1 MKLFSSP
8 ARSLRL
14 ASVVTL
20 VNVLTASGFAI
31 VGLVNPKLML
41 PAADAPTQASLLFAL
56 YAAARSLP
64 LALIVMAAVY
74 RRSAPAL
81 IVLGVLAGVIQ
92 LADAGIGVVQGDP
105 GKIFG
110 PLILAA
116 LQAYA
121 TFNLARAGRVAA

>member
-1 MKLFSSP
+1 LKLFSSP
-8 ARSLRL
+8 AQALRL
-14 ASVVTL
+14 ASIVTL
-20 VNVLTASGFAI
+20 LNVLTASGFAI

-41 PAADAPTQASLLFAL
+41 PPADAPTQASLLFAL

-81 IVLGVLAGVIQ
+81 IVLGVLAGMIQ
-92 LADAGIGVVQGDP
+92 LADAGVGIVQGDP

-116 LQAYA
+116 LQSFA
-121 TFNLARAGRVAA
+121 TFKLARATRVEV

>member
-8 ARSLRL
+8 AQALRL
-14 ASVVTL
+14 ASIVTL
-20 VNVLTASGFAI
+20 LNVLTASGFAI

-81 IVLGVLAGVIQ
+81 IVLGVLAGMIQ
-92 LADAGIGVVQGDP
+92 LADAGVGIVQGDP

-116 LQAYA
+116 LQSYA
-121 TFNLARAGRVAA
+121 TFKLARATRVEV

>member
-1 MKLFSSP
+1 LRLFSSL
-8 ARSLRL
+8 AQALRL
-14 ASVVTL
+14 ASIVTL
-20 VNVLTASGFAI
+20 LNVLTASGFAI

-81 IVLGVLAGVIQ
+81 IVLGVLAGMIQ
-92 LADAGIGVVQGDP
+92 LADAGVGIVQGDP

-116 LQAYA
+116 LQAYT
-121 TFNLARAGRVAA
+121 TFKLARATRVEV

>member
-1 MKLFSSP
+1 LKLFSSP
-8 ARSLRL
+8 AQALRL
-14 ASVVTL
+14 ASIVTL
-20 VNVLTASGFAI
+20 LNVLTASGFAI

-81 IVLGVLAGVIQ
+81 IVLGVLAGMIQ
-92 LADAGIGVVQGDP
+92 LADAGVGIVQGDP
-105 GKIFG
+105 GKIIG

-116 LQAYA
+116 LQSFA
-121 TFNLARAGRVAA
+121 TFKLARATRVEV